1 MSMQDS
7 IADMFTR
14 IRNAQHRHKA
24 FVSCP
29 QTKFKLSILEVLKR
43 EGYIENFETH
53 SEGAFPEIKIRL
65 KYYMGKPVI
74 SKIKKI
80 SKCSLPCYSAFADL
94 ISPVC
99 NGMGIR
105 LVSTSKGVFSDRELR
120 KAYKAN
126 QEKLG
131 GEVIGEVL

>member
-29 QTKFKLSILEVLKR
+29 QTKFKLSILDVLKR
-43 EGYIENFETH
+43 EGYIENFETVT
-53 SEGAFPEIKIRL
+53 EGGFPEVKIRL

-80 SKCSLPCYSAFADL
+80 SKCSLPQYSSFADL
-94 ISPVC
+94 APVC

-120 KAYKAN
+120 KAFKTK

>member
-24 FVSCP
+24 FVTCP
-29 QTKFKLSILEVLKR
+29 QTKFKLSILDVLQR
-43 EGYIENFETH
+43 EGFIEGFETV
-53 SEGAFPEIKIRL
+53 SDSAFPEIKIKL
-65 KYYMGKPVI
+65 KYYMGRPVI
-74 SKIKKI
+74 SKIRKI
-80 SKCSLPCYSAFADL
+80 SKPSLPKYANYTEMT
-94 ISPVC
+94 PVC

-120 KAYKAN
+120 KTFKAK